1 MTVEKISIF
10 EKPEGE
16 LDNRPIWITTKM
28 LIEQLSISRTKL
40 GNLMEEDETFPKP
53 IYLGWNCYRWKR
65 EEIEN
70 WINYKE
76 EIRSEVC

>member
-1 MTVEKISIF
+1 MA
-10 EKPEGE
+10 
-16 LDNRPIWITTKM
+16 
-28 LIEQLSISRTKL
+28 
-40 GNLMEEDETFPKP
+40 EDETFPKP